1 MKGDKIFAK
10 MLFLDAR
17 TKIDD
22 FDSLDESDQSE
33 NSRVYIVRYNG
44 GACKIS
50 IETVWCIERYDRSKF
65 LRKCRICRECR
76 ERNTD
81 AVYDARAYYERQN
94 IKMKNDINS
103 EEKEIK

>member
-1 MKGDKIFAK
+1 MRIKQDKIFAK

-44 GACKIS
+44 CACKIS
-50 IETVWCIERYDRSKF
+50 IETV
-65 LRKCRICRECR
+65 
-76 ERNTD
+76 
-81 AVYDARAYYERQN
+81 
-94 IKMKNDINS
+94 
-103 EEKEIK
+103 

>member
-1 MKGDKIFAK
+1 

-44 GACKIS
+44 GAYKIS
-50 IETVWCIERYDRSKF
+50 TETVSCIKNYDK
-65 LRKCRICRECR
+65 
-76 ERNTD
+76 
-81 AVYDARAYYERQN
+81 
-94 IKMKNDINS
+94 
-103 EEKEIK
+103 